1 MAWNRA
7 QWSLKV
13 NNADEARKVIKE
25 SATGFY
31 VVAALMG
38 LSAFIL
44 GLSGLWDAAFFG
56 LVALWLQLRRSRVA
70 AVLLALGSVAVL
82 ASTVVTVFGNQPG
95 GRNIVLAVILTW
107 SAVRAVTATF
117 KLPGLLKA
125 EAATISAPIE

>member
-25 SATGFY
+25 S
-31 VVAALMG
+31 
-38 LSAFIL
+38 SAFIL